1 MLNIAVIDDSLQ
13 WMNKIESSIDKV
25 PSYTIITKAYNG
37 IDFLKWCYHNT
48 SLPDI
53 ALVDVEMPKMDGV
66 QLTDFLAVEFPDI
79 KVIAISSHIHREA
92 VEDMISCGA
101 YGYVSKL
108 FDIGNLSLAIN
119 RVAKGIVYI
128 DPILNQDDIDRNKL
142 FIERKKQK
150 NSNQLSELND
160 KDKKLI
166 ALYNT
171 SASQKEIAD
180 ILCISENTLEKQIKK
195 VSEKL
200 NVKERQSFTLKSIS
214 KGLVRVARMFS
225 YDK

>member
-1 MLNIAVIDDSLQ
+1 MLTIAVIDDSLN
-13 WMNKIESSIDKV
+13 WMIKIENIIKSASDYSV
-25 PSYTIITKAYNG
+25 ITKANNG
-37 IDFLKWCYHNT
+37 IEFLKWCHHNT
-48 SLPDI
+48 QLPDI
-53 ALVDVEMPKMDGV
+53 AIVDVEMPKMDGV
-66 QLTDFLAVEFPDI
+66 QLTDFLSAEFPAI
-79 KVIAISSHIHREA
+79 KVIGISSHTHREA
-92 VEDMISCGA
+92 IEDMIGCGA

-108 FDIGNLSLAIN
+108 FNISNLTSAISKVANGNI
-119 RVAKGIVYI
+119 YI
-128 DPILNQDDIDRNKL
+128 DPILKQDDIDRNKL